1 MYNHELGLKYDNDE
15 VVNIRS
21 DNHEYRDDEDVN
33 IRSDGNNLDSQ
44 KGLSRL
50 SQNFAM
56 SNFMMMMMNSDSYD
70 DHHGQ
75 KRVEMII
82 ADFSTADSRKSLS
95 RLPEKFAT
103 RNFPP
108 DGTTFQQVFSSFYIV
123 FVCFSVCCCCCC
135 CCYCCWFIHYYE

>member
-1 MYNHELGLKYDNDE
+1 M
-15 VVNIRS
+15 
-21 DNHEYRDDEDVN
+21 N

-56 SNFMMMMMNSDSYD
+56 SNFMMMTMKNDSYD
-70 DHHGQ
+70 DHQSQ

-108 DGTTFQQVFSSFYIV
+108 DGTTFQQVSFYVV
-123 FVCFSVCCCCCC
+123 FVCLFVYLFVVVVVVSLL
-135 CCYCCWFIHYYE
+135 